1 VRTTFGSEVAAKAP
15 NTLQAAVLAMALVAG
30 CGHKGQAPTPP
41 PPKISFITVQAQAV
55 PITTELPGRVTGY
68 RTADVRPQV
77 NGVILKRLFI
87 EGGDVKAGQ
96 QLYQIDPAPYQALYD
111 SAVAADASA
120 RALAERYKPLVEA
133 NAVSKQDYDNA
144 VASHLQAQAAVETA
158 RINLVYT
165 RVLSPITGRIGR
177 SLITEGALVTANQAT
192 ALATVQQL
200 DPVYVD
206 VTQPTTTLLRLKKEA
221 AAGLLKQNEA
231 GKTQVRVR
239 LEDGSDYAHPGT
251 LEFSEVTVDEGT
263 GSVTLRAL
271 MPNPERLLLPGMF
284 VREEIQEGVRQS
296 AVLAPQQGIS
306 HDQKGEPNALVV
318 GPDNTVELRT
328 LKTDRAIGDQWLV
341 TSGLK
346 PGDRVIVEGI
356 QSAKP
361 GTKVVPEEYRPPDD
375 KTAQMRPATV
385 QASAQ

>member
-1 VRTTFGSEVAAKAP
+1 MWLQHRGSRVP
-15 NTLQAAVLAMALVAG
+15 VLAMVLLTG
-30 CGHKGQAPTPP
+30 CEHKAPP
-41 PPKISFITVQAQAV
+41 PAPPAPKVSVVTVQAQAL
-55 PITTELPGRVTGY
+55 PITTELPGRVAGF

-77 NGVILKRLFI
+77 NGIILKRLFV
-87 EGGDVKAGQ
+87 EGSDVKAGQ
-96 QLYQIDPAPYQALYD
+96 QLYQIDPAPYQASYD

-144 VASHLQAQAAVETA
+144 VAAHLQTQAAVETA
-158 RINLVYT
+158 HINLIYT

-206 VTQPTTTLLRLKKEA
+206 VTQPSTILLRLQQEA
-221 AAGLLKQNEA
+221 AAGLLKQNEV
-231 GKTQVRVR
+231 GKAQVRVR
-239 LEDGSDYAHPGT
+239 LEDGHSYNHPGT

-284 VREEIQEGVRQS
+284 VREEIQEGVRQG
-296 AVLAPQQGIS
+296 AVLAPQQGVS

-318 GPDNTVELRT
+318 AADNTVELRA
-328 LKTDRAIGDQWLV
+328 LETDRAVGDQWLV

-356 QSAKP
+356 QAARP
-361 GTKVVPEEYRPPDD
+361 GAKVVPEEYRPP
-375 KTAQMRPATV
+375 ARPPAATTQGSV
-385 QASAQ
+385 Q

>member
-1 VRTTFGSEVAAKAP
+1 VRTTFGSEGAAEAP
-15 NTLQAAVLAMALVAG
+15 NAAHAAVLAIMLVAG

-41 PPKISFITVQAQAV
+41 PPKVSVVIVRAQAV
-55 PITTELPGRVTGY
+55 PITTALPGRVTGY

-120 RALAERYKPLVEA
+120 RALAERYKPLAEA

-158 RINLVYT
+158 RINLIYT

-231 GKTQVRVR
+231 GQAQVRVR

-361 GTKVVPEEYRPPDD
+361 GAKVVPEEYRPPDENSAQPRAT
-375 KTAQMRPATV
+375 TAQA
-385 QASAQ
+385 AK